1 MITKK
6 RMKTICSIFFDAGKN
21 FRLNE
26 LLMEERFEEIFE
38 YYWDELNT
46 VCNKHHPS
54 QEKK

>member
-1 MITKK
+1 MQYL
-6 RMKTICSIFFDAGKN
+6 FDAGKN

-46 VCNKHHPS
+46 VCNKHYPS